1 MKKKEL
7 EQIEEKERK
16 KAREREKKKKPKMQV
31 SGKSVFKLQK
41 LIRKKKP

>member
-16 KAREREKKKKPKMQV
+16 KARKREKKKKPKMQV

-41 LIRKKKP
+41 LIRKTKP